1 MRQRRNKLGEKE
13 HALQIA
19 ILADVPVLWQGSP
32 GVGKTFSLIDF
43 FRTLDWPHDVWIL
56 SVSDPTDIGGIPFV
70 NDDGSFSRL
79 APKRLIQLCEAVEK
93 KGAGALFLDELS
105 TAPPALQAAGLRVTQ
120 SDPDG
125 YRWVGDQR
133 LPRGLR
139 VVAAANPVAEAA
151 GGWELAAPL
160 ANRFYHHKW
169 TKDTSAWIDGMRY
182 GWDSDNHIK
191 SLREDWES
199 RIPHWRSYVASFIKA
214 RPALLLSVPSDDASK
229 GGAWPSPR
237 TWDMSA
243 RLLAASEGTAN
254 DLTQMELVSG
264 CVGEGAAS
272 EFVQWIVSL
281 DLPTP
286 EQVLEDPKRYYR
298 EPKPDEEH
306 RVFAIL
312 SSACT
317 FVNENPQV
325 ARWDQLWQLLI
336 HAGKWSPDVVFAH
349 VNEIGNRI
357 MPKIKDGTPRV
368 PEAGKNILRE
378 MGAKTGIGE

>member
-1 MRQRRNKLGEKE
+1 MGEKE

-56 SVSDPTDIGGIPFV
+56 SVSDPTDIGGVPFV

-169 TKDTSAWIDGMRY
+169 TKDTSAW

-214 RPALLLSVPSDDASK
+214 RPALLLSVPQDDANK

-286 EQVLEDPKRYYR
+286 EQ
-298 EPKPDEEH
+298 
-306 RVFAIL
+306 
-312 SSACT
+312 
-317 FVNENPQV
+317 VNENPQV